1 MDSTDLRVFEAVA
14 RLGAM
19 NRAATELNTVQSS
32 VTSRIRQ
39 LEQATSQSRRG
50 LDRQRPTPVT
60 VDKARLVQAA
70 E

>member
-19 NRAATELNTVQSS
+19 NRAATELNTVQSN

-39 LEQATSQSRRG
+39 LEQATGTR
-50 LDRQRPTPVT
+50 
-60 VDKARLVQAA
+60 
-70 E
+70 